1 MTLTL
6 SGQITAGN
14 ISNEFGRSYSS
25 YMSMWNARNGR
36 YGSINT
42 YASERNPL
50 NGISKTNS
58 GYAFSDW
65 YGYNHRARIGQLR
78 LNQRESRADA
88 DTRAWRFR
96 YDGQDLGQSWQ
107 WGSTRLNPWFYMP
120 VGQRTTI
127 LFDNGISWG
136 SSWTTAYRAI
146 YSNQRG
152 YLLNVSEPA
161 RTFRYYQSVYI
172 QSNEIVT
179 VTNNS

>member
-1 MTLTL
+1 MTLQL

-14 ISNEFGRSYSS
+14 IGRELGKTYSS

-36 YGSINT
+36 YGSINSQ
-42 YASERNPL
+42 SERNPL

-65 YGYNHRARIGQLR
+65 YGYMHNARQGQLR
-78 LNQRESRADA
+78 LKQRELYADA
-88 DTRAWRFR
+88 DTRVWRFR

-107 WGSTRLNPWFYMP
+107 WGTTSLNPWFYMP
-120 VGQRTTI
+120 VGQRATV

-136 SSWTTAYRAI
+136 NSWQTADRRI

-152 YLLNVSEPA
+152 YLLNVREPA

-172 QSNEIVT
+172 QSSEIVSI
-179 VTNNS
+179 TNMS